1 MKEAGQLRLV
11 SPGKLESHSHSKT
24 SGYQGR
30 SANNW
35 LPLMQRAE
43 DAGSLRDRRWLQV
56 AFVESQFPHLREVG
70 LHSAATLTA
79 L

>member
-11 SPGKLESHSHSKT
+11 SPGKLESHSRSKT

-43 DAGSLRDRRWLQV
+43 DAGSARDRRWLQV
-56 AFVESQFPHLREVG
+56 AFVESQFPHL
-70 LHSAATLTA
+70 
-79 L
+79 

>member
-24 SGYQGR
+24 SRYQGR
-30 SANNW
+30 SANSR

-43 DAGSLRDRRWLQV
+43 DTGSAGDRCWLQV
-56 AFVESQFPHLREVG
+56 AFVESQFPHL
-70 LHSAATLTA
+70 
-79 L
+79 